1 MKPINLFDYEALA
14 QERVEKGAWDYFQGG
29 SDDEVT
35 MRACRAG
42 YERIRLRP
50 RMLVDVGAC
59 ETSTTVLGTPISMP
73 ILVAPS
79 AYHGL
84 AHVEAEC
91 ETVRGAGLSRTL
103 MTASTFSNRSLEE
116 IARAANGPLWLQL
129 YLYRNL
135 HISGKVVQR
144 AQAAGYRAIVLTA
157 DTPVLGR
164 RERDL
169 RNNFHLP
176 PHLKEGNFVEELA
189 DAEAEA
195 QIQDQ
200 ANRYLPLP
208 HYPTW
213 ATVDWLHT
221 VTSLPIILK
230 GLLTAEDALLA
241 LEHGAAG
248 IIVSNHG
255 GRQLDGAIAS
265 IEALPE
271 IVEAVN
277 GRCEVYVDG
286 GIRRGTDVL
295 KALAL
300 GARAV
305 LVGRPALW
313 GLAVNGA
320 DGVHQVLEILR
331 EELTRAMA
339 LSGRPTIAS
348 IDRSLVKW

>member
-14 QERVEKGAWDYFQGG
+14 RERVEKGAWDYFQGG

-35 MRACRAG
+35 MRACSAG
-42 YERIRLRP
+42 FERIRLRP
-50 RMLVDVGAC
+50 RMLVDVSAC
-59 ETSTTVLGTPISMP
+59 DTSTTVLGTPVSMP
-73 ILVAPS
+73 VLIAPS

-84 AHVEAEC
+84 AHIEAEC

-116 IARAANGPLWLQL
+116 IARAASGPLWLQL

-144 AQAAGYRAIVLTA
+144 AEAAGYRAIVLTS
-157 DTPVLGR
+157 DTPVLGK

-176 PHLKEGNFVEELA
+176 SHLKEGNFAEELA

-195 QIQDQ
+195 QIQAQ
-200 ANRYLPLP
+200 ANSYLPLP
-208 HYPTW
+208 HNPTW
-213 ATVDWLHT
+213 DTVDWLRT

-255 GRQLDGAIAS
+255 GRQLDGAVAS

-277 GRCEVYVDG
+277 GRCEVYIDG
-286 GIRRGTDVL
+286 GVRRGTDVL

-305 LVGRPALW
+305 LIGRPALW

-320 DGVHQVLEILR
+320 DGVHQILEILR
-331 EELTRAMA
+331 EELSTAMA

-348 IDRSLVKW
+348 IDRSLVKL

>member
-50 RMLVDVGAC
+50 HMLVDVGAC
-59 ETSTTVLGTPISMP
+59 DTSTSVLGTPISMP

-84 AHVEAEC
+84 AHAEAEC
-91 ETVRGAGLSRTL
+91 ETVRGTGLSRTL

-116 IARAANGPLWLQL
+116 IAQAADGPLWLQL

-169 RNNFHLP
+169 RNGFHLP

-208 HYPTW
+208 YYPTW

-286 GIRRGTDVL
+286 GVRRGTDVL

-320 DGVHQVLEILR
+320 DGVHDVLEILR

>member
-14 QERVEKGAWDYFQGG
+14 RERVEKGAWDYIQGG

-50 RMLVDVGAC
+50 RMLVDVSVC
-59 ETSTTVLGTPISMP
+59 DTSTTVQSTPVSLPVLI
-73 ILVAPS
+73 APS

-84 AHVEAEC
+84 AHEEAEC
-91 ETVRGAGLSRTL
+91 ETARGAGLSRTL

-116 IARAANGPLWLQL
+116 IARATSGPLWLQL

-135 HISGKVVQR
+135 HISGKVVRR
-144 AQAAGYRAIVLTA
+144 AEAAGYRAIVLTS

-169 RNNFHLP
+169 RNDFHLP
-176 PHLKEGNFVEELA
+176 SHLKEGNFAEELA

-195 QIQDQ
+195 QIQAQ
-200 ANRYLPLP
+200 ADSYLPLP
-208 HYPTW
+208 HNPTW

-221 VTSLPIILK
+221 ITSLPIILK

-255 GRQLDGAIAS
+255 GRQLDGAVAS

-277 GRCEVYVDG
+277 GRCEVYIDG
-286 GIRRGTDVL
+286 GVRRGTDVL

-305 LVGRPALW
+305 LIGRPALW
-313 GLAVNGA
+313 GLAVNGG

-331 EELTRAMA
+331 EELSTAMA

-348 IDRSLVKW
+348 IDRSLAKL

>member
-1 MKPINLFDYEALA
+1 VKPINLFDYETLA
-14 QERVEKGAWDYFQGG
+14 QERVDKGAWGYFQGG

-42 YERIRLRP
+42 FERIRLRP
-50 RMLVDVGAC
+50 RMLVDVGEC
-59 ETSTTVLGTPISMP
+59 VTSTTVLGTPVSLP
-73 ILVAPS
+73 VLVAPS
-79 AYHGL
+79 AHHGL
-84 AHVEAEC
+84 AHAEAEC
-91 ETVRGAGLSRTL
+91 ETVRGVGLSRTL

-116 IARAANGPLWLQL
+116 IAHAASGPLWLQL
-129 YLYRNL
+129 YLYRSL
-135 HISGKVVQR
+135 DISGKVVQR
-144 AQAAGYRAIVLTA
+144 AEAAGYRAIVLTS

-169 RNNFHLP
+169 RNDFHLP
-176 PHLKEGNFVEELA
+176 PHLKEGNFVEA
-189 DAEAEA
+189 PAEAEGETPTQVQA
-195 QIQDQ
+195 Q
-200 ANRYLPLP
+200 RYLPLP
-208 HYPTW
+208 RYPTW

-221 VTSLPIILK
+221 ITSLPIILK

-277 GRCEVYVDG
+277 GRCEVYLDG
-286 GIRRGTDVL
+286 GVRRGTDVL

-305 LVGRPALW
+305 LIGRPALW
-313 GLAVNGA
+313 GLAVDGA
-320 DGVHQVLEILR
+320 QGVHHMLEILR
-331 EELTRAMA
+331 QELTIAMA

-348 IDRSLVKW
+348 IDRSLVKL